1 MPTPIVRR
9 APGARRSLVACR
21 RRAHRRGWIADR
33 AAARRA
39 LFEAAPAHRSHAVRP
54 FASGRTVPAR
64 PDRRPDADAFLYI
77 AHNACRATA
86 HGSGSDAIADFTVHA
101 GATAVTPARTPTRR
115 STRITSLP
123 MPIPRDAATPLS
135 RPAGRRR
142 AWRTAPHV
150 A

>member
-1 MPTPIVRR
+1 MPTPIV
-9 APGARRSLVACR
+9 RRSLVACR

-33 AAARRA
+33 AAAHRA
-39 LFEAAPAHRSHAVRP
+39 AFEAPAHRSHAVRP

-64 PDRRPDADAFLYI
+64 PDRRPDAAAFLYI
-77 AHNACRATA
+77 AHNARRATA

-101 GATAVTPARTPTRR
+101 GATAVTPACIPTRH
-115 STRITSLP
+115 STRTTSLP
-123 MPIPRDAATPLS
+123 IPIPCDAATPLS

-142 AWRTAPHV
+142 ASRTAPHV